1 MGADLRQA
9 MRKKY
14 GKDFGRQEISVGQ
27 KLKTFAEYM
36 QKNAKAS
43 SEKSPPPLASS
54 PSTLTVPDM
63 AQSNTFGDQYS
74 SKRKKFLQGMA

>member
-1 MGADLRQA
+1 M
-9 MRKKY
+9 
-14 GKDFGRQEISVGQ
+14 I
-27 KLKTFAEYM
+27 
-36 QKNAKAS
+36 AKSS
-43 SEKSPPPLASS
+43 SEKPPAPLDLSSS